1 MKNIMN
7 KNDFILIVL
16 LFTLSIVAIFALRF
30 TREEGG
36 YLIVYIDGEEYKSFN
51 LKEDISYTIDL
62 EDGNS
67 NSFEI
72 KDGYVKMVR
81 TTCPDRSCVNTKAIH
96 YNKETITCLPNRVLL
111 QVVSSESSDLDA
123 VAN

>member
-1 MKNIMN
+1 MKDIMK
-7 KNDFILIVL
+7 KNDFILIAL
-16 LFTLSIVAIFALRF
+16 LFTLSIVAIFLLRF
-30 TREEGG
+30 TREEGA
-36 YLIVYIDGEEYKSFN
+36 YLVVFVDGGEYRSFDLTEN
-51 LKEDISYTIDL
+51 ISFTIDL

-81 TTCPDRSCVNTKAIH
+81 ATCPDKTCVKTKAIH
-96 YNKETITCLPNRVLL
+96 YDKETITCLPNRVLL
-111 QVVSSESSDLDA
+111 QVISAETSDLDA